1 MNGKLLSGGE
11 DMLNMYASAQ
21 NDRFPSRIITT
32 TKETSRVDVSSG
44 RRAEDAQL
52 EGMKFAPPDS
62 QRGEPTS

>member
-1 MNGKLLSGGE
+1 
-11 DMLNMYASAQ
+11 MLNMYASAQ

-52 EGMKFAPPDS
+52 EGVKFAPPDS